1 MLQVQAAPVDVAPGG
16 QPVRVRAEAVL
27 DETAALSAVWPEP
40 GPGATSMELTAFL
53 PDGSVRPLVWLRD
66 YRSDWP
72 SPLVFAD
79 PVPLPRGARLVLTTY
94 LVNTTDAP
102 VKAQP
107 RVQLTRVPTAVNTF

>member
-1 MLQVQAAPVDVAPGG
+1 
-16 QPVRVRAEAVL
+16 VRVRAEAVL

-40 GPGATSMELTAFL
+40 GPGAISMELTAFL

>member
-1 MLQVQAAPVDVAPGG
+1 
-16 QPVRVRAEAVL
+16 
-27 DETAALSAVWPEP
+27 
-40 GPGATSMELTAFL
+40 MELTAFL